1 MSAHAPASEREYDL
15 PDDVTLMSS
24 MDTQNLTVYANAS
37 FMAVTGYAREEVIGQ
52 PQPRVLG
59 HPEMPGEIFAD
70 MWKSL
75 KDGQT
80 WSGLLKNRRK
90 NGDYYWVRA
99 NATPMVRGGRVVGYL
114 SVRTKPRPHEVEGIA
129 PVYRALK
136 EGRARGWALYR
147 GVAVRTGWLGF
158 ATLLRWLPLR
168 WRLRAAIAGVV
179 AAMLG
184 AVLMP
189 GLAPAAVVAI
199 TAGTA
204 LLACLWLE
212 QQLTRPLQHL
222 VQEAQSVAAGSPGV
236 GKAGLGRVDEIG
248 MLHRSISQAGLN
260 LGALVSD
267 VSGQV
272 DGLRQSSA
280 EIAAGNQDLSARTEQ
295 TASSLEQTAAAM
307 EQMHGT
313 VRNSAAA
320 AHQAT
325 ELSAQAHAA
334 SEKGGQV
341 VGEIVGTMREIAQ
354 GSRQISEITGVIDG
368 IAFQTNLLAL
378 NAAVEAARAGEQGRG
393 FAVVAAEV
401 RGLAQRSANAARQ
414 IKQLIAN
421 SATRVEEGTRL
432 VAGAGDTMTEIQ
444 QQVKRVDQ
452 LIAEISRA
460 TTEQTDGVG
469 QVNAAVTLLDQ
480 STQQNAA
487 LVEQSAAA
495 AESLRQQADRLS
507 EAVAVFKTGI

>member
-1 MSAHAPASEREYDL
+1 MSAYAPASEREYDL

-37 FMAVTGYAREEVIGQ
+37 FMAVTGYERDEVIGQ

-59 HPEMPGEIFAD
+59 HPDMPGEIFAD

-114 SVRTKPRPHEVEGIA
+114 SVRTKPRPHEVEGIE

-136 EGRARGWALYR
+136 EGQARGWALYR
-147 GVAVRTGWLGF
+147 GIAVRSGWLGF
-158 ATLLRWLPLR
+158 GTLLRWLPLR
-168 WRLRAAIAGVV
+168 WRLRAAIASVM

-184 AVLMP
+184 AALAP
-189 GLAPAAVVAI
+189 GLTPAVVVGI
-199 TAGTA
+199 TAGMA
-204 LLACLWLE
+204 LLACLWME

-222 VQEAQSVAAGSPGV
+222 LHQAQSVAAGNPGV
-236 GKAGLGRVDEIG
+236 GKAGLDRVDEIG
-248 MLHRSISQAGLN
+248 MLQRSISQAGLN
-260 LGALVSD
+260 LGALVDD
-267 VSGQV
+267 VSAQV
-272 DGLRQSSA
+272 RGLRQSSA
-280 EIAAGNQDLSARTEQ
+280 EIAAGNLDLSARTEQ

-307 EQMHGT
+307 EQIHGT

-320 AHQAT
+320 AQQASQI
-325 ELSAQAHAA
+325 SALAHAA
-334 SEKGGQV
+334 SEKGGQA
-341 VGEIVGTMREIAQ
+341 VGEIVGTMRDIAQ
-354 GSRQISEITGVIDG
+354 GSRQIGDITGVIDG

-401 RGLAQRSANAARQ
+401 RSLAGRSADAAQQ
-414 IKQLIAN
+414 IKSLIAT
-421 SATRVEEGTRL
+421 SVERVAQGSSL
-432 VAGAGDTMTEIQ
+432 VGQAGDTMT
-444 QQVKRVDQ
+444 QVVEAIRRVTEVM
-452 LIAEISRA
+452 AEISSAGRQQSA
-460 TTEQTDGVG
+460 AVLQVG
-469 QVNAAVTLLDQ
+469 QAVAEMDQ
-480 STQQNAA
+480 TTQQNAA

-495 AESLRQQADRLS
+495 AEALQHQAQELAQ
-507 EAVAVFKTGI
+507 AVAVFKIS